1 MHEVSRCESE
11 LAQVLVLH
19 SFSLLT
25 EILSLF
31 HIHGASH
38 IGQVLAEL
46 IKAILLP
53 TPALT

>member
-1 MHEVSRCESE
+1 MPEVSCCESE

-19 SFSLLT
+19 SFSLMT
-25 EILSLF
+25 EIFCLF

-38 IGQVLAEL
+38 IDQALAEL

-53 TPALT
+53 TPELA

>member
-1 MHEVSRCESE
+1 MPEVSCCESA

-25 EILSLF
+25 EILCLF

-38 IGQVLAEL
+38 IGQVPAEL
-46 IKAILLP
+46 IKATLLP
-53 TPALT
+53 TLA